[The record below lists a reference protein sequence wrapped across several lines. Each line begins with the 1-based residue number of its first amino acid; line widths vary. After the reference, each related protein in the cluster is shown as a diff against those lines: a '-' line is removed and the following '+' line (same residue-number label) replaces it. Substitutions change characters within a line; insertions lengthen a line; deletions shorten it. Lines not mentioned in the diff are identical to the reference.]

1 MNPLAL
7 PSAPVAIDDSL
18 ALLEA
23 SFDRLSRAA
32 KNAGDLL
39 HQAGLACA
47 AGDTADDLHQAVAS
61 CDHLLHQ
68 FLVKT
73 RTIGR
78 TDVCTIAASTSHG
91 AYAEAAERQGDA
103 PYSITVTP
111 AVPDLQDLAA
121 AQRALHIA
129 GSLDD
134 ALKHPTLRVA
144 MNSWARKHPRRFAR
158 TTDFKSLAANDR
170 D

>member
-1 MNPLAL
+1 MYFVWD
-7 PSAPVAIDDSL
+7 SCKVAPICL
-18 ALLEA
+18 
-23 SFDRLSRAA
+23 
-32 KNAGDLL
+32 G
-39 HQAGLACA
+39 
-47 AGDTADDLHQAVAS
+47 
-61 CDHLLHQ
+61 HQ

-78 TDVCTIAASTSHG
+78 TDVRTIAALTSHG
-91 AYAEAAERQGDA
+91 AYDEAAQRQGDA

-111 AVPDLQDLAA
+111 AAPGRQDLAA

-134 ALKHPTLRVA
+134 ALKDPSLRVV
-144 MNSWARKHPRRFAR
+144 MNSWARNRPRRSAP

>member
-1 MNPLAL
+1 MTSFLYQ
-7 PSAPVAIDDSL
+7 SAYTDVENSL
-18 ALLEA
+18 AALEA
-23 SFDRLSRAA
+23 GFDRLSLAA

-39 HQAGLACA
+39 HQAGVAFA
-47 AGDTADDLHQAVAS
+47 AGDTADDLHQAVAT

-78 TDVCTIAASTSHG
+78 TDVCTIEASTSHG
-91 AYAEAAERQGDA
+91 AYDEAAQRQGDA

-111 AVPDLQDLAA
+111 AGPGRQDLAA

-134 ALKHPTLRVA
+134 ALKDPSLRVVL
-144 MNSWARKHPRRFAR
+144 NSWARNRPRRSSP